1 MSYNIGPKIGI
12 DGEKEFRQQLRA
24 LNDEYKALEAETK
37 MVAAQYEAMGDQQGK
52 LEAEGEQLN
61 KLIDNQKK
69 KMAALEEAVDKASQK
84 FDESAKKLDELKKE
98 LETARFEGRAADVAA
113 LEKAVAKATKEFDD
127 SSNGVTRLKG
137 ALYDTKTTIAQLE
150 GQLSSATKELDK
162 MASGLDDVEEELDDV
177 DGFSFG
183 DLVGADLVS
192 DAIGTIAEGIAQAAE
207 ESREYRK
214 IMASL
219 EQSSKKAGYT
229 AQETSKSYGKLNGV
243 LGDTQAAA
251 TTTANLQAL
260 ELEQN
265 KLREI
270 TDGCIGSWAK
280 YGDSIPI
287 DGLSEAVNHTAQ
299 LGEVQGTLADVIEWG
314 GGTVEEFNKQLAAC
328 ADKTERADLIARL
341 FAEQGLTR
349 MGQAWQEQ
357 NRSLVE
363 ANQAADAMQAQLARL
378 GETVEPAMNAVTA
391 AAARMFAVINDGL
404 EELTR
409 QTAGEELA
417 AGLDDVRFALSKAS
431 AATYQNA
438 AETESAV
445 FMAEHYIR
453 SLEEMERAGLNTEE
467 SQAKYAATIAA
478 LGDLMPELNLEVDQ
492 QTGLLKK
499 STYALLEDVEAW
511 EQRAAAQALQAQLAA
526 QIQAEADAREA
537 LRTAQQRQQEL
548 EASIVSVTTKL
559 TEAQAKNTGQTS
571 RWAAA
576 LNTAN
581 AAASGMTGD
590 LSALGNQAMG
600 ITPEI
605 AALEKELAALQ
616 SEQAGLS
623 EEMTQANG
631 VIAQAEAEI
640 EATKDALEGYAGA
653 MADAAAAQE
662 EAAPAQE
669 KANERFDTT
678 LQRVQELTGEYTS
691 AKNAALESIQSQIGL
706 FEKLDMK
713 SDYTAKKVVENW
725 KAQQKAINDYNA
737 NLQKAVS
744 MGLAPELVEQL
755 SDGSVESMKILAALV
770 DSSEVSVEEIN
781 DAFGDRLEADNAL
794 SETVA
799 QMETEFTRQMQ
810 ALAEEAKK
818 AGVGIVEGM
827 VSGMESQK
835 DLFRNAVGDVFGVDL
850 TGLDDDVTPPEKP
863 PLPRHD
869 EVILDAATAQEF
881 AAHVLAA
888 NAVPAMMPGSA
899 GSHSTVTYGDTNITI
914 YQQPGED
921 AEDLVDRVMDA
932 MQTEL
937 EKRGNAIG

>member
-24 LNDEYKALEAETK
+24 LNDEYKALEAESK
-37 MVAAQYEAMGDQQGK
+37 MLAAQFDATGDAQGR
-52 LEAEGEQLN
+52 LEAEGKQLIKQISAQQD
-61 KLIDNQKK
+61 KLELLED
-69 KMAALEEAVDKASQK
+69 AA
-84 FDESAKKLDELKKE
+84 
-98 LETARFEGRAADVAA
+98 
-113 LEKAVAKATKEFDD
+113 AKAAAQFGENSTEAKRFQ
-127 SSNGVTRLKG
+127 G
-137 ALYDTKTTIAQLE
+137 AIYDTQTTIAQLE
-150 GQLSSATKELDK
+150 KRLRGSGDELE
-162 MASGLDDVEEELDDV
+162 ALRRGLDDVEEEAQDASHALEDLGEDL
-177 DGFSFG
+177 SFG
-183 DLVGADLVS
+183 DLLGADLV
-192 DAIGTIAEGIAQAAE
+192 AEGITAIAEGISQAAE

-219 EQSSKKAGYT
+219 EQSSKKAGYSANET
-229 AQETSKSYGKLNGV
+229 ADLYGKLNGV
-243 LGDTQAAA
+243 LGDNQAAA

-260 ELEQN
+260 EIEQG
-265 KLREI
+265 KLLEI
-270 TDGCIGSWAK
+270 TNGVIGAWAK
-280 YGDSIPI
+280 YGDSIDI
-287 DGLSEAVNHTAQ
+287 STLGEAVNHSAQ
-299 LGEVQGTLADVIEWG
+299 LGEVQSNLADIIEWSG
-314 GGTVEEFNKQLAAC
+314 GSVEEFNAQLAAC
-328 ADKTERADLIARL
+328 SDVTQRADLIARM
-341 FAEQGLTR
+341 FADQGLTQ
-349 MGQAWQEQ
+349 MGKSWQEQ
-357 NRSLVE
+357 NRSMIE
-363 ANQAADAMQAQLARL
+363 ANNAADAMQAQLARL

-409 QTAGEELA
+409 QTAGEALA
-417 AGLDDVRFALSKAS
+417 ASLDDVSYALSKAS

-445 FMAEHYIR
+445 FMAEYYIR

-478 LGDLMPELNLEVDQ
+478 LGDLMPELNLSIDE

-511 EQRAAAQALQAQLAA
+511 KQRATAQALQAQLAA
-526 QIQAEADAREA
+526 QIQAEADARAA
-537 LRTAQQRQQEL
+537 LLTAQKKQVEL
-548 EASIVSVTTKL
+548 ETSIELVTTKL

-571 RWAAA
+571 KWTAA
-576 LNTAN
+576 LNAAN
-581 AAASGMTGD
+581 AAANGMTGD
-590 LSALGNQAMG
+590 LSALGNQALG

-631 VIAQAEAEI
+631 VIAQAGTEI
-640 EATKDALEGYAGA
+640 QATKDALEGYAGA
-653 MADAAAAQE
+653 VADAAVAQE

-669 KANERFDTT
+669 KANERFETT
-678 LQRVQELTGEYTS
+678 LQRVQELTGKYTS
-691 AKNAALESIQSQIGL
+691 VKNAALESIQSQIGL
-706 FEKLDMK
+706 FSELKME
-713 SDYTAKKVVENW
+713 SEYTTESIIANW

-737 NLQKAVS
+737 NLQKAVA
-744 MGLAPELVEQL
+744 MGLSEQLVEQL
-755 SDGSVESMKILAALV
+755 SDGSVQSMEVLAALV
-770 DSSEVSVEEIN
+770 SSSDTSVEEIN
-781 DAFGDRLEADNAL
+781 NAFGDRLEADEAL

-799 QMETEFTRQMQ
+799 QMETEFTTQMQ
-810 ALAEEAKK
+810 LLAEEAKK

-850 TGLDDDVTPPEKP
+850 TGLDAGVTTPEKPGKP

-888 NAVPAMMPGSA
+888 NAVPATMPGSI
-899 GSHSTVTYGDTNITI
+899 GSNSTVTYGDTNITI

-921 AEDLVDRVMDA
+921 ADDLVDRVMDA